1 MWQFSNSISS
11 SCEKFQIQ
19 LVLHVTN
26 KRNMIQDFFAAVKS
40 FQIFSFCY
48 FGWFFLSCIMHGK
61 ANWRM
66 MKLLK
71 MMLTECFRR
80 ASVLNLIFSWFDNGP
95 IPWHLS
101 WWFWI
106 IFLCWKEHIWLT
118 LNTLSK
124 GWLKIICQKVDFKYF
139 VKKLTF
145 PHLLSLVKF
154 QWLH

>member
-1 MWQFSNSISS
+1 MWQTKETLF
-11 SCEKFQIQ
+11 K
-19 LVLHVTN
+19 
-26 KRNMIQDFFAAVKS
+26 
-40 FQIFSFCY
+40 IFSLQSKVFRY
-48 FGWFFLSCIMHGK
+48 SVFVIFNGFANFLSSIMHGK
-61 ANWRM
+61 ANW

>member
-1 MWQFSNSISS
+1 MWQTKETWSKIVSLQSKMFRYSVFIILNG
-11 SCEKFQIQ
+11 
-19 LVLHVTN
+19 
-26 KRNMIQDFFAAVKS
+26 FAN
-40 FQIFSFCY
+40 
-48 FGWFFLSCIMHGK
+48 FLSCIMHGK
-61 ANWRM
+61 ANW

-71 MMLTECFRR
+71 MMLTECFSW

-106 IFLCWKEHIWLT
+106 IFLRWKEHIWLT

-139 VKKLTF
+139 KKLTF